1 MNNDFASLF
10 TDGMAWNAIIKSEPE
25 EVQIDSLFLHFEFI
39 EGVEYG
45 QIDVNINGID
55 YPVESSSKL
64 ELEID
69 SPNNLEL
76 IIRISNLCY
85 IYVQ

>member
-1 MNNDFASLF
+1 
-10 TDGMAWNAIIKSEPE
+10 MAWNAIIKSDPE
-25 EVQIDSLFLHFEFI
+25 EAQIDSLVLNFEFI

-55 YPVESSSKL
+55 YSVESSSKL